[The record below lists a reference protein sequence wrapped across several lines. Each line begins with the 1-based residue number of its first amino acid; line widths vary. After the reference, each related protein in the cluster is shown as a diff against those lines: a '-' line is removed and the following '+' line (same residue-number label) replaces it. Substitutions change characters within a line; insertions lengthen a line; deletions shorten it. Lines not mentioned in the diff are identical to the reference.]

1 MSANPIRRW
10 NPTQIDALWKKE
22 VTGEALSEAESRA
35 LRKDRAPKTP
45 DHDEVLRLAFKEIQ
59 LLDWRS
65 PWGLLE
71 PMAEACIR
79 EMGRIRWAIL
89 ERSLREK
96 GLLVR
101 RAGVAF
107 PVFHPKA
114 VPPPGLTEKEA
125 EAAKALQWLQSETGA
140 WSVDRRDLLSRLN
153 DHRNVAG
160 RLIQAMVGK
169 GILSLGKGDRV
180 GPGPDWEKTA
190 GPAGFMLAR
199 LPPVAGEDQ
208 SGG

>member
-1 MSANPIRRW
+1 MSGIPRRW

-22 VTGEALSEAESRA
+22 VTGETLSEAESRA
-35 LRKDRAPKTP
+35 LLEDRAPETP

-59 LLDWRS
+59 LLEWRK

-89 ERSLREK
+89 ERNLREN

-107 PVFHPKA
+107 PIFHPAA
-114 VPPPGLTEKEA
+114 VPPPGLTEREA
-125 EAAKALQWLQSETGA
+125 EAARALQWLQSETGA
-140 WSVDRRDLLSRLN
+140 WSVYRRDLLSRLD

-160 RLIQAMVGK
+160 RFIQAMVRK
-169 GILSLGKGDRV
+169 GIFSLGKGDRV
-180 GPGPDWEKTA
+180 EPGPDWEKTV
-190 GPAGFMLAR
+190 GPESFILMR
-199 LPPVAGEDQ
+199 VPPV
-208 SGG
+208 SGAD